1 MNTEVMFSSKTD
13 QWATPNDFFDKLN
26 EEFHF
31 TLDPCADE
39 FNHKCEKYY
48 TKEDD
53 GLKQSWNNERVFCN
67 PPYGREIGKWVE
79 KSIRRKYDRRCL
91 CSNADSCKN

>member
-26 EEFHF
+26 GEFHF

-39 FNHKCEKYY
+39 INHKCEKYY

-53 GLKQSWNNERVFCN
+53 GLKQSWNNERVFLQ
-67 PPYGREIGKWVE
+67 
-79 KSIRRKYDRRCL
+79 STLRKRNR
-91 CSNADSCKN
+91 